1 MKAVIFLVLFV
12 VKNIPGTPIALN
24 GNAYISLDLKST
36 ESIEIHPR
44 QLILQLRF
52 CTIHPNGLLMYSK
65 GASGQY
71 FRLEIIQGRVR

>member
-1 MKAVIFLVLFV
+1 MKAIIFLVLFV
-12 VKNIPGTPIALN
+12 VKSIPGTPIAFN
-24 GNAYISLDLKST
+24 GNAYISLDLKSI
-36 ESIEIHPR
+36 ESTEIHPR

-52 CTIHPNGLLMYSK
+52 RTIHPNGLLMYSK